1 MSNGP
6 SPPLYRQL
14 LGAAW
19 SQLDEAVRR
28 AHSDGGLVYRV
39 GQFQFRTGISTLAKI
54 LLTIMRFPCAGEGIA
69 TKLMIMPIPHGEQW
83 TRTFGNKK
91 FVTTQAVGADGVLIE
106 RFGMVELQFEL
117 EVVRAALKYRQ
128 KGAGFRLGP
137 VAFAIPQRFSPQ
149 IEALESADG
158 HDGVQVSVVVRVPLI
173 GLLMSY
179 NGRHVQEPLP

>member
-39 GQFQFRTGISTLAKI
+39 GQFQVRSGVSKLAKI
-54 LLTIMRFPCAGEGIA
+54 LLTIMRLPCAGEGIA

-117 EVVRAALKYRQ
+117 ESGARGAQ
-128 KGAGFRLGP
+128 IQTKGSRVSIGSR
-137 VAFAIPQRFSPQ
+137 VISNSPE
-149 IEALESADG
+149 ILAT
-158 HDGVQVSVVVRVPLI
+158 
-173 GLLMSY
+173 
-179 NGRHVQEPLP
+179 N